1 MRQLASPRCFEEAIF
16 QQHPDIEDEMEKLC
30 KAHIQCEIDRGS
42 TVIQQIF
49 ARKLVKAGAKQ
60 SELGHKAVWRQTNY
74 GDNAVE
80 AAWDGII

>member
-1 MRQLASPRCFEEAIF
+1 MLRGSRLPATPR
-16 QQHPDIEDEMEKLC
+16 HRRPDGKLC
-30 KAHIQCEIDRGS
+30 KALIQCEIDRGS

-60 SELGHKAVWRQTNY
+60 SELGNKAVWRQTNY

-80 AAWDGII
+80 GEGASDGII